1 MACRVMAVELSA
13 RIRRIYAVD
22 CILKQILARNIEL
35 DLMNA
40 NMEILWH
47 KNVHDVNKL
56 STERIEAV
64 I

>member
-1 MACRVMAVELSA
+1 MAVELSA

-40 NMEILWH
+40 NMEMICYA
-47 KNVHDVNKL
+47 NVLYANKI